1 MSFLVDFFK
10 EVGKIITSVVDFLID
25 FFKGIVQFFTDIP
38 EYIETVS
45 LYIDLLPASIKT
57 IALMT
62 LSFILIFIVIGRR
75 GK

>member
-1 MSFLVDFFK
+1 MGAVIDFFK
-10 EVGKIITSVVDFLID
+10 EFGKILSSIVDMIID
-25 FFKGIVQFFTDIP
+25 FCKGVVQFFTDIP